1 MRICS
6 STSPEAP
13 PASGR
18 LKNAPHEARGLA
30 SRQPGLSR
38 CSSERHL
45 FRRQRSTSHR
55 HTFSNTIWLFHSTHM
70 GSAHRNSHRCVCSLQ
85 HNCLCATDGCARSE
99 KDQQGFV
106 RARPLHVA
114 QPHRHPHRSRTR
126 PGHCGPP
133 LTTAGVRQRGCSPS
147 DGVSAMTRGVLHG
160 ITNKCP
166 HRRLTEWLK
175 YLYPPTG
182 QRSDDRELYGGTCT
196 PLQVFGLTDLAPTR
210 QVGEGITK

>member
-1 MRICS
+1 MGGPSAACEIRRKIGCVATPIAGDSGSRRELPVRIS
-6 STSPEAP
+6 SRTSPEAP

-18 LKNAPHEARGLA
+18 LKNAPNEARGLA

-38 CSSERHL
+38 RSSEGHL
-45 FRRQRSTSHR
+45 FRRRRSTSYR
-55 HTFSNTIWLFHSTHM
+55 HTFSNTIWLFYSTHM
-70 GSAHRNSHRCVCSLQ
+70 GSAHRDSHRCVPLLP

-147 DGVSAMTRGVLHG
+147 DGVSHDKGGRTRNH
-160 ITNKCP
+160 
-166 HRRLTEWLK
+166 E
-175 YLYPPTG
+175 
-182 QRSDDRELYGGTCT
+182 
-196 PLQVFGLTDLAPTR
+196 
-210 QVGEGITK
+210 